1 MSLPNKII
9 PMSVGGT
16 IDSFNHEGKGK
27 QSFDDAKIRCG
38 AIIHSRSSVPSA
50 GGGTLRSFSTKG
62 DGDQS
67 FVRATIQSGGNIF
80 TL

>member
-1 MSLPNKII
+1 
-9 PMSVGGT
+9 MSVGGAK
-16 IDSFNHEGKGK
+16 DSFNNEGKGK
-27 QSFDDAKIRCG
+27 QSFDDSKITAG

-50 GGGTLRSFSTKG
+50 GGGTSRCFNNKA

-67 FVRATIQSGGNIF
+67 FLRSTVIAGGNIF